1 MSRNKCVD
9 RTHRKTKKRGTDW
22 PLIVMEMFSRHPDNA
37 VNTMLLST
45 AQTRQS
51 VNTSCQHH
59 PDLL

>member
-1 MSRNKCVD
+1 MCGQNTQKD
-9 RTHRKTKKRGTDW
+9 KEAWTDW
-22 PLIVMEMFSRHPDNA
+22 PLIVIEMFGRHPDNA

>member
-1 MSRNKCVD
+1 MCGQNTQKD
-9 RTHRKTKKRGTDW
+9 KEAWTDW
-22 PLIVMEMFSRHPDNA
+22 PLIVIEMFSRHPDNA